1 MRFSKL
7 PIMAVSGDVLSDITK
22 IERDIQGIKQQVD
35 QFEEILKSAESGH
48 TSIPI
53 LNEKYHA
60 IILSTKD
67 LSQHLKALRA

>member
-1 MRFSKL
+1 
-7 PIMAVSGDVLSDITK
+7 MALTGDVSSDINK
-22 IERDIQGIKQQVD
+22 IELDIHGIKQQID

-48 TSIPI
+48 TSISS

-67 LSQHLKALRA
+67 LSQHLKALRG